1 MKKAATI
8 LLLMLLVSSNAIGA
22 LTLLNAQAVEPPEVY
37 LELEPGDTYEVV
49 KTVTNPLIPPK
60 LDLLLLE
67 DETGSFQDDIANMQG
82 PGGLAD
88 QLWDSLVAA
97 VPDFQGGVAGFRDFA
112 QDGWGSPGDWV
123 YRLLQD
129 LTSNKASWTAGI
141 NLLSANGGADL
152 PEAQLAA
159 LKSGADGHAWD
170 SNGNGVYDL
179 GIDTPAGSN
188 PTWRPD
194 ATKVI
199 VLVTDAPYHVQGDT
213 PSPPGYPGPTYAET
227 IAELNAAGI
236 HVIALVSGGVEA
248 SYADLTNDTRGT
260 VKLISDDSS
269 DIVSAIEAAL
279 EEIVTDVWGEIVCE
293 GGIEVTLDPEV
304 KYDVE
309 SGCACEFT
317 ETIYVPVG
325 TDPGTYHCTVTFYS
339 NNYPAEGAVV
349 GVQDIYVTVEGEII
363 LTKKSDALRLVS
375 GIETDDYRISFKNKL
390 IISYI
395 QKSLNPALWPDP
407 DHLDPV
413 MGWLV
418 FKYEFMAC
426 NHMKILMADYPD
438 DVELVATY
446 TEACELLAEA
456 DMMLAETL
464 MAEAEALAPPVGTP
478 ARAIFDT
485 YFAKATLYFD
495 KGVEY
500 MEAGDCCRAILQ
512 FEYSWLQS
520 KTIIQKFS

>member
-1 MKKAATI
+1 
-8 LLLMLLVSSNAIGA
+8 MLLVTSNVMGA
-22 LTLLNAQAVEPPEVY
+22 LTLLNAQAVDPPLVETI
-37 LELEPGDTYEVV
+37 LDPGESLVV
-49 KTVTNPLIPPK
+49 TKTVTNPLIPPK

-88 QLWDSLVAA
+88 QLWDALVAA
-97 VPDFQGGVAGFRDFA
+97 VPDFQGGVAGFRDFE

-129 LTSNKASWTAGI
+129 LTSIKADWTAGI
-141 NLLSANGGADL
+141 NLLSANGGADY

-170 SNGNGVYDL
+170 SNGDGDFADPN
-179 GIDTPAGSN
+179 DTPAGEN
-188 PTWRPD
+188 PTWRTD

-199 VLVTDAPYHVQGDT
+199 VLVTDATYHEQGDT
-213 PSPPGYPGPTYAET
+213 PVPPGYPGPTYAET
-227 IAELNAAGI
+227 IAELNAAGV
-236 HVIALVSGGVEA
+236 HVIALVTSGLEDD
-248 SYADLTNDTRGT
+248 YADLTDDTRGT

-269 DIVSAIEAAL
+269 DIVQAIEEAL
-279 EEIVTDVWGEIVCE
+279 EEIVTDVWGEVECE

-309 SGCACEFT
+309 SGCACEFV
-317 ETIYVPVG
+317 ETIYVPDD
-325 TDPGTYHCTVTFYS
+325 TPPGTYHCTVTFIA
-339 NNYPAEGAVV
+339 NNYPDEGAVV
-349 GVQDIYVTVEGEII
+349 GVQDIYVTVPEIEI
-363 LTKKSDALRLVS
+363 FPRDAKLRALELVS
-375 GIETDDYRISFKNKL
+375 GIETDDYRLNFKNKL

-395 QKSLNPALWPDP
+395 TKSLNPALWLDP
-407 DHLDPV
+407 DHVDPM

-438 DVELVATY
+438 NKVLVETY
-446 TEACELLAEA
+446 MEACELLVEA
-456 DMMLAETL
+456 DMILAQTL
-464 MAEAEALAPPVGTP
+464 LNEADALAPPEGTP
-478 ARAIFDT
+478 ARAIYDT
-485 YFAKATLYFD
+485 YFAKAKLYFE

-500 MEAGDCCRAILQ
+500 MDAGDCCRAILQ